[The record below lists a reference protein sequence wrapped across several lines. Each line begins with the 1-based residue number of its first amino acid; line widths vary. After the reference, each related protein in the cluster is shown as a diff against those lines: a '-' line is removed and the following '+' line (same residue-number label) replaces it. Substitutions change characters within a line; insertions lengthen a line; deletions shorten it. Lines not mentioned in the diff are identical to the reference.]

1 MPRGTIARM
10 KSSLAPY
17 RLRAQQLVGER
28 LASPAA
34 VVGHLGA
41 VQSQLHDMALWAIG
55 RRCGATLADLET
67 AFARGD
73 FLRTHVL
80 RPTWHHVLASDL
92 GDLLEVTAPRVR
104 QAMASGNNRLGL
116 TPDRIDRAA
125 EVACQAVEQSD
136 GPLIRAEVD
145 AILTDAGF
153 TRVENSLA
161 HVMIHAELTGRIA
174 SGPLR
179 GRQHTYISV
188 ALPRSRRNP
197 DDRLAW
203 IARLYGRG
211 HGPFRDRDLAWWT
224 SLTLTQARRAIQ
236 LAELRPVELGGETC
250 YVDEEPTRVDVPRAM
265 LLANF
270 DEFIS
275 YARDPDDYAG
285 IGGRDWGMLMRSS
298 GLLFVD
304 GQLAGSWTRKLSS
317 SSATLEVLPA
327 GRITAAVRAEIEA
340 EAGRFG
346 AFVERPVKLELRVDH
361 PAARK

>member
-1 MPRGTIARM
+1 M
-10 KSSLAPY
+10 KAALAPY
-17 RLRAQQLVGER
+17 RVGAQRLVGQT
-28 LASPAA
+28 LPSAA
-34 VVGHLGA
+34 DVVGHLGA
-41 VQSQLHDMALWAIG
+41 VQSQLHDMALWAIS
-55 RRCGATLADLET
+55 RRCGATLAELQT

-80 RPTWHHVLASDL
+80 RPTWHNVLADDL

-125 EVACQAVEQSD
+125 DVACQAVEQSD
-136 GPLIRAEVD
+136 GPLTRAEVD
-145 AILTDAGF
+145 VILTDAGF
-153 TRVENSLA
+153 PRVENSLA

-174 SGPLR
+174 SGPMR
-179 GRQHTYISV
+179 GKQHTYIPV
-188 ALPRSRRNP
+188 ALPPSSRSP

-224 SLTLTQARRAIQ
+224 SLTLTQARRAVQ
-236 LAELRPVELGGETC
+236 LAELRPVELAGDTY
-250 YVDEEPTRVDVPRAM
+250 YVDDEPARVDVPRAM

-275 YARDPDDYAG
+275 YSRDPDDYSG

-304 GQLAGSWTRKLSS
+304 GQLAGSWTRKLASTTVS
-317 SSATLEVLPA
+317 IEVLPM
-327 GRITAAVRAEIEA
+327 RSVTAAIRAGIEA
-340 EAGRFG
+340 ESGRFG
-346 AFVERPVKLELRVDH
+346 AFVERPVELEVRVDGL
-361 PAARK
+361 AARK